1 MERRTPGIGRKPK
14 RVLTRQVHGRR
25 KPDLHKN
32 KRGRGR
38 SQETEDKSRNL
49 SRSQHR
55 PRSQTFRPNKSLSAG
70 QQTSPVGGLEAL
82 RDGRPVSGHTD
93 GFA

>member
-1 MERRTPGIGRKPK
+1 MERRTPGFGRKPK
-14 RVLTRQVHGRR
+14 RVSTRQVHGRR
-25 KPDLHKN
+25 KPDLHKD

-55 PRSQTFRPNKSLSAG
+55 PRSQTLRPNKSLSAG
-70 QQTSPVGGLEAL
+70 QQTGPVGGLKAL
-82 RDGRPVSGHTD
+82 RDGRPRFWTH
-93 GFA
+93 